1 METYDTNEIL
11 RQARAMRA
19 KEMRRLQGLMA
30 ARLVAY
36 VRRLG
41 DDVRTRSSRKLQN
54 AKPASHRASLSL
66 RNLFGWNPQ
75 AH

>member
-41 DDVRTRSSRKLQN
+41 DAVRTRFSRKSQN
-54 AKPASHRASLSL
+54 AKPAHGATLSL

>member
-54 AKPASHRASLSL
+54 AKPAHRANLSL